1 MMGIKKEL
9 KQDFAFLL
17 FRRYMRHCDKE
28 NADNCYQHFVE
39 YLLSSGVI
47 REKTVQRFMISEL
60 YPQALASCGGKKLE
74 ALALL
79 SEETGLPERTIR
91 RMVDSPER
99 YGVK

>member
-1 MMGIKKEL
+1 MQLKNDL
-9 KQDFAFLL
+9 KQDFASAIFL
-17 FRRYMRHCDKE
+17 RYMRHCDKE
-28 NADNCYQHFVE
+28 GVDNGFQHFTQ
-39 YLLSSGVI
+39 YLISCGVI

-60 YPQALASCGGKKLE
+60 YPHALASCGGKKLE

>member
-1 MMGIKKEL
+1 MEIKNDL
-9 KQDFAFLL
+9 KQDFASAIFL
-17 FRRYMRHCDKE
+17 RYMRHCDKE
-28 NADNCYQHFVE
+28 NADNCYPHFVE
-39 YLLSSGVI
+39 YLISCGVI

-74 ALALL
+74 AIGLL